1 MYNIVQRLSAVG
13 AFTLSVF
20 FVLLGAVAVFTPFQA
35 TSPTAQVSLRNTKLL
50 HGRYGD
56 RYSDYY
62 YNPSAEYAFVK
73 FDLEADLSSLFRWNT
88 KQLFVYVVAEY
99 ESSKH
104 GVNQIVLWD
113 RIIRSP
119 EDAKFQLRGYKNK
132 YAFID
137 VNPRFEKGQVG
148 NISVH
153 WNVIPHVGFMLNYQ
167 GENRTQFD
175 FVPKFV

>member
-1 MYNIVQRLSAVG
+1 MYNIIQRLSAVG

-35 TSPTAQVSLRNTKLL
+35 TSPVAEVSIRTAKIQ

-56 RYSDYY
+56 RFLEYYHSPPADYV
-62 YNPSAEYAFVK
+62 FLK

-99 ESSKH
+99 ESSKY

-113 RIIRSP
+113 RIIQSAD
-119 EDAKFQLRGYKNK
+119 DAKFKLRGYKNK
-132 YAFID
+132 YAFMDI
-137 VNPRFEKGQVG
+137 NPRFEQGQIG

-153 WNVIPHVGFMLNYQ
+153 WNVVPHVGFMLNYQ
-167 GENRTQFD
+167 SDKLTPFD
-175 FVPKFV
+175 LTPGFV